1 MNENCPQYKYSFEEQ
16 KKRFPLFDEF
26 AYRDFET
33 LRDYICCICED
44 ESGICKYNTKTKKG
58 SDLTAK
64 RKELIIMEKNKV
76 TVVGA
81 IDYVL
86 DNCSIPAEI
95 REKFE
100 AMKASQL
107 KKNASTAKKSS
118 AVTEKNA
125 EVAAM
130 VLDGMTADREYTLD
144 ELVAEFIQPH
154 YEDTVSTSKAS
165 TIMKPLV
172 DNGNIIKG
180 KSKGKVTYKLA

>member
-1 MNENCPQYKYSFEEQ
+1 
-16 KKRFPLFDEF
+16 
-26 AYRDFET
+26 
-33 LRDYICCICED
+33 
-44 ESGICKYNTKTKKG
+44 
-58 SDLTAK
+58 
-64 RKELIIMEKNKV
+64 MEKNKV

-86 DNCSIPAEI
+86 DNCTIPTEI

-130 VLDGMTADREYTLD
+130 VLDGMEYDKEYTLD
-144 ELVAEFIQPH
+144 ELVAAFIQPQ
-154 YEDTVSTSKAS
+154 YEDTISTSKAS

-172 DNGNIIKG
+172 DNGNVVKG
-180 KSKGKVTYKLA
+180 KAKGKVTYKLA